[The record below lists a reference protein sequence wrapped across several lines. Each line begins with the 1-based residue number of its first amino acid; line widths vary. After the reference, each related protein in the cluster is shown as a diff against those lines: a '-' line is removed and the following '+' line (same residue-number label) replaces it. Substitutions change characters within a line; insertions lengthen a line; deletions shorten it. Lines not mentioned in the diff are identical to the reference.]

1 MGKIGCGYGSEWH
14 LLRYLGYH
22 RNYLSQKI
30 LNITGGEN
38 ISWLDFRFSKKYAYL
53 NNDREHVGIEFI
65 KDRNVINKWKQ
76 FWPQTGTLQNWDAV
90 GKIIYE
96 DHEEW
101 LLVEA
106 KAHLSEVKSGCGAK
120 SQASKDLIKA
130 ALKKTASAFCE
141 QSPPIENWFSPYYQ
155 YANRLAVL
163 YFLMKEC
170 DPDIPARLLFLYF
183 YGDHRDDAQCPQ
195 GEDDWCS
202 IMSAI
207 RNRLVLDRNDDLN
220 KRIHHL
226 FLPVNPL
233 ENINNGQSLILR
245 CN

>member
-1 MGKIGCGYGSEWH
+1 MGKIGYGYGSEWH

-30 LNITGGEN
+30 MDVTGGER

-53 NNDREHVGIEFI
+53 NNDRELVGIEFI
-65 KDRNVINKWKQ
+65 KDRNVIHKWKQ
-76 FWPQTGTLQNWDAV
+76 FWPQTGTSQNWDAV

-106 KAHLSEVKSGCGAK
+106 KAHLNEVKSDCGAT
-120 SQASKDLIKA
+120 SQASKELIEV
-130 ALKKTASAFCE
+130 ALQKTASAFCE
-141 QSPPIENWFSPYYQ
+141 QHPPVENWLSLYYQ

-170 DPDIPARLLFLYF
+170 NPVIPTRILFLYI
-183 YGDHRDDAQCPQ
+183 YGDHRDDADCPQ
-195 GEDDWCS
+195 GEKDWYP
-202 IMSAI
+202 IITAMK
-207 RNRLVLDRNDDLN
+207 NRLVLDGNIDLN
-220 KRIHHL
+220 ERINHL
-226 FLPVNPL
+226 FIPVNP
-233 ENINNGQSLILR
+233 NQVG
-245 CN
+245 